1 MSDAKPSIEQ
11 TAEQIWEAL
20 KLHKLEDTPYEWLI
34 EGWIPKGE
42 LSMYTGQFASLK
54 TYLEFLWTKAIC
66 TGTPFADRW
75 EAEQH
80 NVLILDR
87 QSGKATLT
95 LRRNAV
101 GLNNQQ
107 NVVVIGLHTNP
118 GSLDM
123 ELDNKVLEE
132 ICRKY
137 RPAIFMDSLV
147 DYIPNG
153 RSEQDPSTM
162 REVMRQFT
170 KLIISGAVAVVILH
184 HKAKDEGSSYRGTT
198 AIPAATALS
207 ASLSKKVMKD
217 YTRLD
222 VKQFKGRDSVERKI
236 SLKFVFRGEPV
247 ENVTCTVLEVSE
259 GETASL
265 EDRVKNALEENPGA
279 NANAIVR
286 AVGGRRERI
295 LKILASLREES
306 GTIN

>member
-101 GLNNQQ
+101 GLNDQQ

-137 RPAIFMDSLV
+137 RPAIFVDSLV

-170 KLIISGAVAVVILH
+170 KLIISGRCGRGDSSPQGQGRGQFLPWHDSDSCSYGAISIPQQEGNEGLH
-184 HKAKDEGSSYRGTT
+184 PPGREAIQGTRQRRAKDFPQVRVPRRTSRKRDLHRPRGIRGRNSQPGGSRQECPRREPRGKRERNR
-198 AIPAATALS
+198 
-207 ASLSKKVMKD
+207 AS
-217 YTRLD
+217 
-222 VKQFKGRDSVERKI
+222 
-236 SLKFVFRGEPV
+236 
-247 ENVTCTVLEVSE
+247 
-259 GETASL
+259 
-265 EDRVKNALEENPGA
+265 
-279 NANAIVR
+279 
-286 AVGGRRERI
+286 GRRPKGADFEDTRFPP
-295 LKILASLREES
+295 
-306 GTIN
+306 